1 MTPTRIVSL
10 LPTFARPWLA
20 LSAIKMWL
28 DQTHPLRDR
37 HLVVG
42 CDDDDPA
49 AFNLPRLRDAILY
62 DHSQEAANHVH
73 MLKLPASL
81 SLPEKYNRM
90 AGYAFTFPCPNADL
104 VTVWE
109 DDDLYLPAHLD
120 RIASCWNRRNR
131 PQHWW
136 GHPRLVWSDYTG
148 HIEVE
153 PAAGR
158 FHAALAMTPSMLDL
172 VDWWPV
178 TKQPDFD
185 QQLLGRL
192 AKTKQPAGQ
201 YDLRQSGSNVSAAP
215 TFAHP
220 TYVFL
225 WHTGSTH
232 GQHTMDAGLEWQ
244 AQAKARLLQEL
255 AVRPWDLVIQLQ
267 QRASSLRNRMTFN
280 GEHPQGP
287 LVELTQAG
295 IAAARI
301 QGYGAVPRVG

>member
-1 MTPTRIVSL
+1 
-10 LPTFARPWLA
+10 
-20 LSAIKMWL
+20 
-28 DQTHPLRDR
+28 
-37 HLVVG
+37 
-42 CDDDDPA
+42 
-49 AFNLPRLRDAILY
+49 
-62 DHSQEAANHVH
+62 
-73 MLKLPASL
+73 
-81 SLPEKYNRM
+81 
-90 AGYAFTFPCPNADL
+90 
-104 VTVWE
+104 
-109 DDDLYLPAHLD
+109 
-120 RIASCWNRRNR
+120 
-131 PQHWW
+131 
-136 GHPRLVWSDYTG
+136 
-148 HIEVE
+148 
-153 PAAGR
+153 
-158 FHAALAMTPSMLDL
+158 MTPSMLDL

-192 AKTKQPAGQ
+192 AKTKHSAGQ
-201 YDLRQSGSNVSAAP
+201 YDLRQSGSKVSAGP